1 VLKGFGDRADVLDGA
16 AIFAHQ
22 VNVDVLGLQR
32 RFEALEF
39 EDCFV
44 DLEIDAPEAF
54 VWNGQLDDDAV
65 GDALARFGGGART
78 LASAVCAER
87 KFASVTL
94 LPKSG

>member
-1 VLKGFGDRADVLDGA
+1 MLKGFGNRPDVLDRT

-32 RFEALEF
+32 RFETFQLEN
-39 EDCFV
+39 CLI
-44 DLEIDAPEAF
+44 DLQIDAPKAL
-54 VWNGQLDDDAV
+54 VWNGQFDDDTV
-65 GDALARFGGGART
+65 RNSLARFGAAST